1 MPLIARQKPL
11 RKRDLAHQVASLGHL
26 SCPRFRSQSASQFGA
41 HYHTV
46 DRDKRWHS
54 YRLRR
59 TPTLPGR
66 PLRGNSSRFSIH
78 VFAVPLAKYE
88 GFVLGYVTFVG
99 QWHRP
104 STTAQRVQRGQRIE
118 GSAPRS
124 STREHQTACG
134 CFRLTGTPPEQRKP
148 LPHSLLHTASTLVSR
163 LECPIRGQRVQ
174 RNAIFFTAGSA
185 RFWDDVVR
193 AVSSDSAHGVIGSE

>member
-1 MPLIARQKPL
+1 MIARQKPL

-26 SCPRFRSQSASQFGA
+26 SCPRFRSQSVSQFGA
-41 HYHTV
+41 HYHTA

-59 TPTLPGR
+59 LPTLPGR

-88 GFVLGYVTFVG
+88 GLVLGYVTFVG

-118 GSAPRS
+118 TSEPRS

-134 CFRLTGTPPEQRKP
+134 CFRLPGPPPEQHKP
-148 LPHSLLHTASTLVSR
+148 LPHSLLHTAPIQEIR
-163 LECPIRGQRVQ
+163 LQWPIRGQRVQ

-185 RFWDDVVR
+185 RVWNDVVR
-193 AVSSDSAHGVIGSE
+193 ELSSDSAHGVIGSE